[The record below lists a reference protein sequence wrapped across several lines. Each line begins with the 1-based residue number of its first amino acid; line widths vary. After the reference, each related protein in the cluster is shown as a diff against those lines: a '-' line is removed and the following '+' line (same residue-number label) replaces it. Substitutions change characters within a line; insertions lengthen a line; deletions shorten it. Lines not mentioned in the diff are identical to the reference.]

1 MRTIRRYMLS
11 ISAAA
16 ALLAGCDG
24 RQPPIG
30 APGALPQSRVIA
42 ARAEGGGSWMLPA
55 ATRANLLYVSA
66 GGYVFILSYPA
77 GKLVGSLA
85 GLNNPGRLCSD
96 STGNV
101 WVTTG
106 SGSGPGALVEY
117 AHGGTAPIQ
126 TLFDPSAPMDCS
138 VDHVTG
144 NLAVANGCFSGSCG
158 SNLAIFRHASGS
170 PAIYPLPAPDGP
182 PYSCT
187 YDAAGNVFIAAY
199 EDVYKTGTL
208 WLPKGGTA
216 LSRFLLVPR
225 PYPHAGLQWDGTRL
239 AIEISDT
246 EIYQYK
252 LRPHSGHRR
261 HATFLQDGAGRRFWI
276 QGNILVGGSNGV
288 FLWRYPA
295 GGAPIKTLT
304 LSGSKLVYGVTVSL
318 GKR

>member
-1 MRTIRRYMLS
+1 MAS
-11 ISAAA
+11 ESALARDVGDRHA
-16 ALLAGCDG
+16 GFGLAQACCCDLLVGVAGLAH
-24 RQPPIG
+24 G
-30 APGALPQSRVIA
+30 APLWVRV
-42 ARAEGGGSWMLPA
+42 R
-55 ATRANLLYVSA
+55 RH
-66 GGYVFILSYPA
+66 F
-77 GKLVGSLA
+77 
-85 GLNNPGRLCSD
+85 
-96 STGNV
+96 
-101 WVTTG
+101 VTTG

-295 GGAPIKTLT
+295 GGGSNQDANALGKQIGLRCNGEPRKTLT
-304 LSGSKLVYGVTVSL
+304 LAILLFFFGEHKMKTLNRCDRRLFFRQARPVILRTCD
-318 GKR
+318 RR